1 LPGRCPGPLPPSG
14 WLYLPAAGGPAQPEG
29 GQAGQVGRGSQEL
42 PVLGHPHQPADPG
55 AAAAMAAAQQVGE
68 LALHLGPG
76 RPVVGPP
83 CGIALAGTGRSQLGL
98 ARTDRDHSTPNAGG
112 AGIAQR
118 ADTARGAEPGPP
130 TTATGWDDRH
140 LNPGR
145 AGDRLGL
152 EVDAELV
159 LANRPPGAVGSWVV
173 IIGVNPWVSSQARW
187 VPVP

>member
-1 LPGRCPGPLPPSG
+1 
-14 WLYLPAAGGPAQPEG
+14 
-29 GQAGQVGRGSQEL
+29 VT
-42 PVLGHPHQPADPG
+42 
-55 AAAAMAAAQQVGE
+55 AAQQVGE

-83 CGIALAGTGRSQLGL
+83 CGIALAGAGRGELGL
-98 ARTDRDHSTPNAGG
+98 ARTDGDHSTPNAGG

-118 ADTARGAEPGPP
+118 ADAARGAEPGPP

-152 EVDAELV
+152 EVNAELV
-159 LANRPPGAVGSWVV
+159 FDEPAAGRGRKLGGNHRGQPVA
-173 IIGVNPWVSSQARW
+173 SSQARW